1 MKVLEQ
7 NSNRLVYKRQKN
19 FITLAFIMVWG
30 FSHGGTS
37 FIISLCTFVFS
48 GVEVLTCKRVEPTQ
62 VNCKLTRSTYMGWKE
77 EQSILLNQVT
87 GARVNEET
95 DSEGNKS
102 YKVVLLSRQSEVV
115 LLNNNPDNASRI
127 NIFVRDTNT
136 TSLKVKQDNRWNTI
150 STIFGF
156 LFLTALGFGA
166 MFWSFYETITSYTYT
181 FDRTLK
187 KFILQRKNWLINQVE
202 EYPLQGMEVKI
213 QERVTSDE
221 NKLYRVSL
229 LLNKSKRLI
238 LIPFFS
244 VGKSPSSN
252 GKLEKKVVKNISLFL
267 DSAKIK

>member
-7 NSNRLVYKRQKN
+7 NSNRLVYKRQAN
-19 FITLAFIMVWG
+19 FITIALFIYWG
-30 FSHGGTS
+30 LSNVVFPFIRMFYISTS
-37 FIISLCTFVFS
+37 L

-62 VNCKLTRSTYMGWKE
+62 VNCKLTRSTYMGWKK
-77 EQSILLNQVT
+77 EQSVLLNHVK
-87 GARVNEET
+87 GARVKTKT

-102 YKVVLLSRQSEVV
+102 YNVVLLSQQSEVV
-115 LLNNNPDNASRI
+115 LFNTNRDNASRI

-136 TSLKVKQDNRWNTI
+136 TPLIVKQDNRWN
-150 STIFGF
+150 
-156 LFLTALGFGA
+156 ALIIVFVLCVVLNCVV
-166 MFWSFYETITSYTYT
+166 MIWSFYEAIPSYTYT
-181 FDRTLK
+181 FDKTLN
-187 KFILQRKNWLINQVE
+187 KFIRQRKIGLINQVE

-213 QERVTSDE
+213 QERVASDE

-252 GKLEKKVVKNISLFL
+252 GELEKKVVKNISLFL
-267 DSAKIK
+267 DSAKVK